1 MGKNISNPEFDNS
14 AKLLFKS
21 DDEISIFLICKKVGE
36 FFQPLKEI
44 LKNIFQTV
52 GKIAPNG
59 SLKVK
64 KGRKSN
70 IYVLNQNVYWLS

>member
-1 MGKNISNPEFDNS
+1 MRLEAYFQQIGLQKQRWNRTFSYKQKEFNFS
-14 AKLLFKS
+14 R
-21 DDEISIFLICKKVGE
+21 VT
-36 FFQPLKEI
+36 LKEI

-59 SLKVK
+59 SLKGK